1 VGAAFLS
8 DRSRPFA
15 AAVPGRPGLS
25 EGLTTVLS
33 WIGAAFLESPRA
45 VCCVC
50 LAGCGTPL
58 STYSSNPETNPHS
71 NMHIRSQNIPDLSG
85 RTEDAPREGPVCF
98 ETGCG
103 FGKGV

>member
-1 VGAAFLS
+1 MGAAFLS

-15 AAVPGRPGLS
+15 AAVPGRPSLS

-58 STYSSNPETNPHS
+58 STYSSNPETNPHPVS
-71 NMHIRSQNIPDLSG
+71 KHTPFRVKTVCIDCTHECTHKSAGSESQI
-85 RTEDAPREGPVCF
+85 
-98 ETGCG
+98 
-103 FGKGV
+103 